1 MTYEEA
7 CAFID
12 KTKKYGS
19 ILGLTSIRSLMA
31 ELSDVQE
38 TLPIIHIAGT
48 NGKGSVGAMLAAVLV
63 ESGYCV
69 GRYTSPAVFAYEEI
83 FTVDGMPITHEEFSE
98 SASVVRE
105 ACERIVLRGE
115 AHPTSFEV
123 ETAIAFL
130 YFARKKCD
138 FVLLETGLGGREDA
152 TNVITRPICSVL
164 TSISMDHMGFLGNSL
179 TAIASAKAGI
189 MKEGCPVVSAW
200 QQEEVLTVIEE
211 EAHGKHAKL
220 IVAEESRVRDVSY
233 DENGLAF
240 TYEGFGRVKLTL
252 TGACQIAN
260 AACAIET
267 LFLLE
272 KKGYCVTMDTIQA
285 GLKTACWN
293 GRFETIYTK
302 PLCIIDGAH
311 NEEAALRLRETI
323 ENCFTNRMI
332 TYIIGVLADKEHE
345 KMLRIMLPLAAQV
358 YTVTPDHPRA
368 LSAEKLAEEAEKYH
382 KQVTAM
388 TTIDE
393 ALTCALQS
401 AGEDG
406 VVIAFGSLS
415 YLADVKRALE
425 GMGNCLYMKNM

>member
-7 CAFID
+7 CAFLD
-12 KTKKYGS
+12 KTKEYGS

-31 ELSDVQE
+31 ELSDIQE
-38 TLPIIHIAGT
+38 TLPVIHIAGT
-48 NGKGSVGAMLAAVLV
+48 NGKGSVGAMLAAVLM
-63 ESGYCV
+63 ESGYSV

-83 FTVDGMPITHEEFSE
+83 FTVDGIPITHEEFAE
-98 SASVVRE
+98 EASVARE
-105 ACERIVLRGE
+105 ACERMTARGE

-152 TNVITRPICSVL
+152 TNIIAKPICSVL

-189 MKEGCPVVSAW
+189 IKEGCPVVSAW
-200 QQEEVLTVIEE
+200 QHEEALAVIEQ
-211 EAHGKHAKL
+211 EAERKNAEL
-220 IVAEESRVRDVSY
+220 IVADESLVQDVSY
-233 DENGLAF
+233 DEGGLAF
-240 TYEGFGRVKLTL
+240 TYAGFGRAVLTL
-252 TGACQIAN
+252 TGACQTAN

-267 LFLLE
+267 LLLLGE
-272 KKGYCVTMDTIQA
+272 KGYCITEHTIRE
-285 GLKTACWN
+285 GLKKASWS
-293 GRFETIYTK
+293 GRFETIHPK

-311 NEEAALRLRETI
+311 NEEAALQLRKTI
-323 ENCFTNRMI
+323 ENCFTNRRI

-345 KMLRIMLPLAAQV
+345 KMLRIMLPLAMQV
-358 YTVTPDHPRA
+358 YTVTPNNPRA
-368 LSAEKLAEEAEKYH
+368 LSADRLAEEAAKYH

-393 ALTCALQS
+393 ALTCALQN

-406 VVIAFGSLS
+406 VIIAFGSLS
-415 YLADVKRALE
+415 YLADVKRALA
-425 GMGNCLYMKNM
+425 GTGNCL